1 MPAGVYDF
9 PINQGETFYYEI
21 QLLGQ
26 TEDDVIDLTGYT
38 AEMQIRKTADSTEIM
53 ATPEVKIKDAT
64 NGIISIFL
72 SATET
77 AKLPCTG
84 QYHDE
89 YLKLSYDIYIKS
101 ETYSNTEFR
110 TRILNGLI
118 NVSPN
123 VTR

>member
-1 MPAGVYDF
+1 MPAGVFNF

-21 QLLGQ
+21 KLLGK

-38 AEMQIRKTADSTEIM
+38 AEMQIRRTADSTEIM

-89 YLKLSYDIYIKS
+89 YLELVYDIYIKS
-101 ETYSNTEFR
+101 GTYYNTQFK
-110 TRILNGLI
+110 TRILNGFI

>member
-1 MPAGVYDF
+1 MPAGVFDF

-21 QLLGQ
+21 NLLGQ

-38 AEMQIRKTADSTEIM
+38 AEMQIRRTADSTEIM

-72 SATET
+72 PATET

-84 QYHDE
+84 QHHDE
-89 YLKLSYDIYIKS
+89 YLELVYDIYIKS
-101 ETYSNTEFR
+101 GTYSNTQFK
-110 TRILNGLI
+110 TRILNGFI